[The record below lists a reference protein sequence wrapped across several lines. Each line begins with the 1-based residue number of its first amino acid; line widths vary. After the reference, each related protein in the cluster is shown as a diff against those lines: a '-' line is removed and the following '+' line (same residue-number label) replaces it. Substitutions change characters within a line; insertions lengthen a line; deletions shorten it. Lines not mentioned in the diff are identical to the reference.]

1 MRIMWRIILLVYIM
15 KNAIV
20 VLTRGYSNLKDYQT
34 LVNRNRHIE
43 HCLQDKNIDILIFHE
58 GNIFHQVEIQRASPS
73 LKLIFIDIK
82 KHNLAFKKEY
92 ESIPVDPATAN
103 FNLGYRHMCSFW
115 FVDFWHFVKE
125 YDSILRIDEDCY
137 IRFPPD
143 KVFDSLKKYA
153 IVTGKYEND
162 DAFVTKGLND
172 CTRKFIME
180 HKYEILTKKTPGGPY
195 TNLCGLSL
203 EPLRRN
209 SLLGEY
215 IQTVKDSNMI
225 YKQRWGDLPL
235 WGESIHY
242 ILGDDSLLIDTTL
255 KYFHGSHNKCV
266 N

>member
-1 MRIMWRIILLVYIM
+1 
-15 KNAIV
+15 
-20 VLTRGYSNLKDYQT
+20 
-34 LVNRNRHIE
+34 
-43 HCLQDKNIDILIFHE
+43 
-58 GNIFHQVEIQRASPS
+58 
-73 LKLIFIDIK
+73 
-82 KHNLAFKKEY
+82 
-92 ESIPVDPATAN
+92 
-103 FNLGYRHMCSFW
+103 
-115 FVDFWHFVKE
+115 
-125 YDSILRIDEDCY
+125 
-137 IRFPPD
+137 
-143 KVFDSLKKYA
+143 
-153 IVTGKYEND
+153 
-162 DAFVTKGLND
+162 
-172 CTRKFIME
+172 ME

-235 WGESIHY
+235 WGEAIHY